1 MVKLS
6 NYPEE
11 LTKKRQAIEC
21 NFIFTLY
28 KAPDLIEDYKN
39 VVNGTDILT
48 EDGMFY
54 YGLALS
60 LRKAGYQT
68 FDNISIYT
76 YLEGQETLKKGF
88 EKRGGY
94 TSVAEIIS
102 LLNEDNI
109 DTYYDDLIKNNMLLR
124 LYDSGFDVLKNIDK
138 FNQMTAED
146 VYDYYDYKLND
157 VCVNKI
163 EKIKVENLSD
173 GYDQYIK
180 EWDSGSQVG
189 FKIGYPLLNY
199 RLAGVHKDNFLLH
212 LASIGNGKTTTA
224 ILFYVLPVIESGEN
238 VLILAN
244 EQNISEWRQMVLASV
259 LFNKI
264 EYFGMNRQ
272 RFTLGHFN
280 EEQRLKLK
288 EAAQWLANQK
298 GKIEFVEL
306 QNYDFASIKK
316 VMKKYSKL
324 GFSMCL
330 LDTLKPLMES
340 SDRAWAEF
348 SEVAKDL
355 FVTAKTQHIAVVATA
370 QLSSE
375 AMSRR
380 YLDLSCIGKSRAIA
394 ETATQVTMFRSLTA
408 EEKEKIKPW
417 VFQKN
422 PDGKYSKV
430 RKTFDLDVNK
440 DYIVLFTPKNRFGD
454 TQPQIV
460 YERNMSFNTLKEI
473 GYTEIAYDGFN
484 NRR

>member
-1 MVKLS
+1 MVQLS

-11 LTKKRQAIEC
+11 LVKKRQAIEC
-21 NFIFTLY
+21 NFIFSLY
-28 KAPDLIEDYKN
+28 RDPEIIEDYAK
-39 VVNGTDILT
+39 VVNGTDIIT
-48 EDGMFY
+48 EDGIYY
-54 YGLALS
+54 YGLAQS
-60 LRKAGYQT
+60 LRKAGYQA

-76 YLEGQETLKKGF
+76 YLEDKPTLKKGF

-94 TSVAEIIS
+94 SSVAEITS
-102 LLNEDNI
+102 LLSEDNI
-109 DTYYDDLIKNNMLLR
+109 DSYYDDLIKNNMLLR
-124 LYDSGFDVLKNIDK
+124 LYDSGFDVMKNIDK
-138 FNQMTAED
+138 FNEMSAEE
-146 VYDYYDYKLND
+146 VYDFYDYKLND

-163 EKIKVENLSD
+163 EKIKTESLSD
-173 GYDQYIK
+173 GYDQYIE
-180 EWDSGSQVG
+180 EWNSGSQVG

-238 VLILAN
+238 VLIIAN
-244 EQNISEWRQMVLASV
+244 EQNISEWRQMILASV

-264 EYFGMNRQ
+264 GYYGMNRQ
-272 RFTLGHFN
+272 RFTIGRFTD
-280 EEQRLKLK
+280 EQWSKLK
-288 EAAQWLANQK
+288 EAADWLKNQK
-298 GKIEFVEL
+298 GKLEFVEL
-306 QNYDFASIKK
+306 QSYDFSAIKK

-324 GFSMCL
+324 GFAMCL
-330 LDTLKPLMES
+330 LDTLKPMVES
-340 SDRAWAEF
+340 NDRAWAEF
-348 SEVAKDL
+348 SEVAKEL
-355 FVTAKTQHIAVVATA
+355 FFTAKTQHIAVVATA

-408 EEKEKIKPW
+408 EEKEKLEPW
-417 VFQKN
+417 QYKKN
-422 PDGKYSKV
+422 EDGKYSKV
-430 RKTFDLDVNK
+430 RKTFELDPDK

-473 GYTEIAYDGFN
+473 GYVEIAYDGFT
-484 NRR
+484 RK

>member
-1 MVKLS
+1 M
-6 NYPEE
+6 NITDYPKE
-11 LTKKRQAIEC
+11 LTMKRQAIEC

-28 KAPDLIEDYKN
+28 RVPELIDDYYKI
-39 VVNGTDILT
+39 VNGTDIIT
-48 EDGMFY
+48 ADGIFY
-54 YGLALS
+54 YGLAQN
-60 LRKAGYQT
+60 LRKAGYQS

-76 YLEGQETLKKGF
+76 YLEDKPSLKSGF

-94 TSVAEIIS
+94 ASIAEITS
-102 LLNEDNI
+102 LLSEDNL
-109 DTYYDDLIKNNMLLR
+109 DSYYDDLIKNNMLLR
-124 LYDSGFDVLKNIDK
+124 LYDAGFDVLKNVEK
-138 FNQMTAED
+138 FNQMTAEE
-146 VYDYYDYKLND
+146 VYDFYDYKLND

-163 EKIKVENLSD
+163 EKIKTEDLSD

-199 RLAGVHKDNFLLH
+199 RLAGIHKENFLLH

-238 VLILAN
+238 VLIIAN
-244 EQNISEWRQMVLASV
+244 EQNISEWRQMILASV

-264 EYFGMNRQ
+264 GYYGMNRQ
-272 RFTLGHFN
+272 RFTTGRFN
-280 EEQRLKLK
+280 DEQRAKLHEAADWLK
-288 EAAQWLANQK
+288 EQK
-298 GKIEFVEL
+298 GKLAFVEL
-306 QNYDFASIKK
+306 QSYDFTSIKK

-330 LDTLKPLMES
+330 LDTLKPMVES
-340 SDRAWAEF
+340 NDRAWAEF
-348 SEVAKDL
+348 SEVAKEL
-355 FVTAKTQHIAVVATA
+355 FITAKTQHIAVVATA

-375 AMSRR
+375 AMARR
-380 YLDLSCIGKSRAIA
+380 YLDLSCIGKSKAIA
-394 ETATQVTMFRSLTA
+394 ETATQVTMFRSLTN

-417 VFQKN
+417 VFRKDEN
-422 PDGKYSKV
+422 GRYSKV
-430 RKTFDLDVNK
+430 RKTFDLDRSK

-473 GYTEIAYDGFN
+473 GYTEIAYDGFVKK
-484 NRR
+484 